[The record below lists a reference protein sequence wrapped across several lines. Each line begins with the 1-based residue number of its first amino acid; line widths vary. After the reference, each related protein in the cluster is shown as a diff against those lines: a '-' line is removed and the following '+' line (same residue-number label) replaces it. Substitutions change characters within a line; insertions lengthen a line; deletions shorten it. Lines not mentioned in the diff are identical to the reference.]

1 MAEYYRVLRPFT
13 GPNNERFLPGR
24 VVDGSAWRNAPKL
37 ASQGRLLPCAAP
49 ESPVAAPTPKE
60 ASHAQSRH

>member
-49 ESPVAAPTPKE
+49 EPAPAKKE
-60 ASHAQSRH
+60 APHAQSRH

>member
-24 VVDGSAWRNAPKL
+24 VVDGSDWRNAPKL
-37 ASQGRLLPCAAP
+37 AAQGRLLPCSPP
-49 ESPVAAPTPKE
+49 ESLVNEKE
-60 ASHAQSRH
+60 GKHAQSRHQG